1 VTVARR
7 VAREPRQAWRKYE
20 LVVEMKEFIFHR
32 EEESQSLKER
42 LLKRKSFLLYGPGG
56 AGKTLLVR
64 NVLETMP
71 PVLYCESAASPQIVF
86 RSLAQALLRRRDPR
100 VQRACRDGNGIQA
113 KSAVS
118 LKGIVMDSL
127 RDSSYLIVLDHIDQP
142 SQSFAAAVRE
152 IVSWCSTPVVAI
164 ARSHHMEDTGF
175 LQPLYSDRHARYELK
190 NFDSATAQKFAE
202 EIVQRAGL
210 RASNINE
217 FIGKVLDLTEGNPGA
232 IVAML
237 QMAAYPRYRS
247 DEHIKITPLYVDFR
261 MNGLTADPRRERA

>member
-1 VTVARR
+1 
-7 VAREPRQAWRKYE
+7 
-20 LVVEMKEFIFHR
+20 
-32 EEESQSLKER
+32 
-42 LLKRKSFLLYGPGG
+42 
-56 AGKTLLVR
+56 
-64 NVLETMP
+64 
-71 PVLYCESAASPQIVF
+71 
-86 RSLAQALLRRRDPR
+86 
-100 VQRACRDGNGIQA
+100 
-113 KSAVS
+113 
-118 LKGIVMDSL
+118 
-127 RDSSYLIVLDHIDQP
+127 
-142 SQSFAAAVRE
+142 
-152 IVSWCSTPVVAI
+152 
-164 ARSHHMEDTGF
+164 MEDTGF